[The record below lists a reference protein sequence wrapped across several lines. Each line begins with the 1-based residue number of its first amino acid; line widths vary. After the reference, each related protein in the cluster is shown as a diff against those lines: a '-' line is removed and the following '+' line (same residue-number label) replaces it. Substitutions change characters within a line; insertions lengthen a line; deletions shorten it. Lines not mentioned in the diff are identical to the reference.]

1 VGKPYAICLT
11 LCKSICCRPYSLA
24 KVSTTYHDLIDV
36 GSELIFET
44 QSMNIQRG
52 AINNSI
58 LLIESRI
65 DKAKAA
71 HSDLSR
77 KICDLEELQR
87 ELHRERN
94 SLKNQITPISS
105 LPNEILSVIFEA
117 LAFTVSPKMP
127 PTEIILSHVSQW
139 FRNIA
144 TNTHL
149 LWTQINVSNYTPFDM
164 VNAYLQRSGLSFFNL
179 RFIINNWRR
188 RSGRADSAEFD
199 SLYSDVEWQTILS
212 YMHRCR
218 RFSAQSCGYYIMVGL
233 INRLRG
239 VKVPLLQ
246 SFRIGFDNQMG
257 MESILADKN
266 KILDG
271 DMPALTSVRIDGWSL
286 RECLPPLTS
295 VTSLTLLRPVQ
306 LMKWR
311 DFRDMVGGLQALT
324 HLVIGDI
331 FNYRR
336 MPTGFESSI
345 SLPSLKSLR
354 IYLQDERHINAD
366 QMLLSISAPVLEFL
380 QLNDIYDPDLVAISD
395 HPQLQNPRCF
405 PCLQHL
411 SISLLCGQVVRRDS
425 WSLFCSIFPCITHFT
440 LGLIAHET
448 HMATP
453 LMEALNPGIAADT
466 GSSFILPKLR
476 VLSFDQRH
484 IDITSLC
491 NMVVN
496 RAAAGQPLGSLQLLG
511 TCVDYAFEMSLDRLR
526 QHVEVGR
533 YHAEVLD
540 DDD

>member
-1 VGKPYAICLT
+1 
-11 LCKSICCRPYSLA
+11 
-24 KVSTTYHDLIDV
+24 
-36 GSELIFET
+36 
-44 QSMNIQRG
+44 
-52 AINNSI
+52 

-71 HSDLSR
+71 HADLSR

-105 LPNEILSVIFEA
+105 LPNEILGVIFEA
-117 LAFTVSPKMP
+117 LAFTVSPKMS
-127 PTEIILSHVSQW
+127 PTEIILSHVSQR
-139 FRNIA
+139 FRDIA
-144 TNTHL
+144 MNTHL
-149 LWTQINVSNYTPFDM
+149 LWTQINVSDCTPFNM
-164 VNAYLQRSGLSFFNL
+164 VKAYLQRSGLSSFNL
-179 RFIINNWRR
+179 RFIINNWRY
-188 RSGRADSAEFD
+188 RSDTAEVD

-218 RFSAQSCGYYIMVGL
+218 RFFAQSCGYKIMEGL
-233 INRLRG
+233 IKRLRG
-239 VKVPLLQ
+239 VKAPLLR
-246 SFRIGFDNQMG
+246 SFRIEFENQMG
-257 MESILADKN
+257 IESLLAYKD

-271 DMPALTSVRIDGWSL
+271 ETPALTSVRINGWSL
-286 RECLPPLTS
+286 LACLPPLTS

-306 LMKWR
+306 LMTWR
-311 DFRDMVGGLQALT
+311 DFRDMVGGHQALT

-331 FNYRR
+331 FYHRR

-354 IYLQDERHINAD
+354 IYLQDERHIDAD

-380 QLNDIYDPDLVAISD
+380 QLDDICDPDLVAIPG
-395 HPQLQNPRCF
+395 HPQLQNPRRF

-411 SISLLCGQVVRRDS
+411 TISLLRGQVVRRDS
-425 WSLFCSIFPCITHFT
+425 WTLFCSIFPCITHFT
-440 LGLIAHET
+440 LGLIARET

-453 LMEALNPGIAADT
+453 LMEALNPGIAAGT

-496 RAAAGQPLGSLQLLG
+496 RAAAGQPLGSLQLLE
-511 TCVDYAFEMSLDRLR
+511 TWV
-526 QHVEVGR
+526 
-533 YHAEVLD
+533 
-540 DDD
+540 